1 MYEHSSIQH
10 TTIYI
15 YILCGLRKGL
25 LVVVFAW
32 RVLRHIHQYTQIH
45 RHFHWQREEKYRHTH
60 THSWHIHMSRCI
72 LIDYYYVVLYRTSF
86 TSINT
91 SYNIIIWLCILLLY
105 LMKCHCHFS
114 IRLFPHVYT
123 LWMLDTDLFRLWL
136 LSYFNVNQ
144 KFQNLSTWSQKK
156 LLYFLFFLFFFI
168 IISEWK
174 KRRNREIIQTCQS
187 KIHNYYD
194 CSSKSNN
201 KETTTTTL
209 STYQEYIPYM

>member
-1 MYEHSSIQH
+1 MYEQSSIQH
-10 TTIYI
+10 ATIYI

-32 RVLRHIHQYTQIH
+32 RVLRHIHQYTKIH

-114 IRLFPHVYT
+114 CIHALNAGHGFVSIMTVELFQRESKVPKFIIVIAKKNYCI
-123 LWMLDTDLFRLWL
+123 F
-136 LSYFNVNQ
+136 YF
-144 KFQNLSTWSQKK
+144 S
-156 LLYFLFFLFFFI
+156 FFFYYYI
-168 IISEWK
+168 RMK
-174 KRRNREIIQTCQS
+174 K
-187 KIHNYYD
+187 KK
-194 CSSKSNN
+194 KSWNN
-201 KETTTTTL
+201 PNLPIKN
-209 STYQEYIPYM
+209 P